1 MSVSTQTLAHLQK
14 MSLQIPR
21 QGSWYCKGS
30 RPRHTGWMIHSGLKL
45 LVAKTRTK
53 KTTHNSTSLLRAT
66 MLIGMT

>member
-1 MSVSTQTLAHLQK
+1 MSMNTQTLARLQK

-21 QGSWYCKGS
+21 QGSWYCKGW

-53 KTTHNSTSLLRAT
+53 NTSSKIQLRHKQVLL
-66 MLIGMT
+66 LG